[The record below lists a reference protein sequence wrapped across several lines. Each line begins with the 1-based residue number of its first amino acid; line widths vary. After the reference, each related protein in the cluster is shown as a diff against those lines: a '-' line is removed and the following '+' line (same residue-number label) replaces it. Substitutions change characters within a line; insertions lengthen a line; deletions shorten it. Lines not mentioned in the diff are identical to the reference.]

1 METETRLIVTCCH
14 QFVVGFVVIDPVI
27 VVKFTFHPLC
37 CPVCDA
43 EPGNWSDLQQYLAEH
58 LCDVFKNG
66 VGDAS
71 MEQAQV
77 RGGAEGG
84 SEREVLRRL
93 VEVLATLSSV
103 NAAELRELTAIVFKT
118 YLVPCAEPVAVAM
131 AEAGRFY
138 HETTGAI
145 KDRPETETA
154 EAHEQLGPPFV
165 HVWVAFLRSL
175 MATKRVGAR
184 ACGDGENSLGG
195 QRGEELP
202 NTAGGL
208 DAHRVLPRLNNAPAR
223 ASTGS
228 STVVAEREPGSTARH
243 REDPSRAKHRNH

>member
-145 KDRPETETA
+145 KDRPRDRNRRGSRTA
-154 EAHEQLGPPFV
+154 
-165 HVWVAFLRSL
+165 RSPVR
-175 MATKRVGAR
+175 ARVGGVPAQL
-184 ACGDGENSLGG
+184 DGNEKGWRQSVW
-195 QRGEELP
+195 R
-202 NTAGGL
+202 
-208 DAHRVLPRLNNAPAR
+208 R
-223 ASTGS
+223 
-228 STVVAEREPGSTARH
+228 
-243 REDPSRAKHRNH
+243 